1 MAWTTP
7 RTWTTGELV
16 TKTIMDTH
24 IRDNLNALKDP
35 PSDNVDVNESSDYYT
50 SSGTFVDVGYPAL
63 DVTITTA
70 GGDVLIV
77 LFGTL
82 KCVTGLA
89 RCYLDLEI
97 DGTTMLG
104 GDDGL
109 LCVVPKPIASAS
121 DTAPFC
127 LVFLATGVD
136 AGEHT
141 FTPKWK
147 TSAGTMYLFAGA
159 GTTNYDLHPQLWAR
173 EVS

>member
-7 RTWTTGELV
+7 RTWATGELV

-35 PSDNVDVNESSDYYT
+35 PSDEYAVHETSDYYT
-50 SSGTFVDVGYPAL
+50 TSGSFVDVYSYAS
-63 DVTITTA
+63 VTITTT

-77 LFGTL
+77 FFGVL
-82 KCVTGLA
+82 KNATAGA
-89 RCYLDLEI
+89 RVYLDVEI
-97 DGTTMLG
+97 DGSSLLG

-109 LCVVPKPIASAS
+109 LCVVPKPITSAS

-127 LVFLATGVD
+127 LVFLATGID

-141 FTPKWK
+141 FVPQWK
-147 TSAGTMYLFAGA
+147 VSGGTAYMYAGA
-159 GTTNYDLHPQLWAR
+159 GTTNYDLHPQLVAR